1 MGFAELIEQLNDL
14 PPEKQSEVIDFANF
28 IAKKYQKQRVSSTLA
43 DSSLG
48 VLIMNGIAPAFH
60 PMSREDA
67 NAR

>member
-1 MGFAELIEQLNDL
+1 VF
-14 PPEKQSEVIDFANF
+14 DFANF
-28 IAKKYQKQRVSSTLA
+28 IAKKHQKQRVSSTLA

-48 VLIMNGIAPAFH
+48 VLIVNGIAPALH